1 MSKSLAIAAVIGAF
15 ALAGSAEA
23 ASKNSPLS
31 SFSSFGS
38 SSKSNSSP
46 SSSSSASSSASR
58 LNAPAS
64 LSLASFGSSFGG
76 GSIFNPPRPL
86 PVPPPAATQI
96 LAQFTRICDGF
107 GSFLR
112 TACLRTFALIGVP
125 VSF

>member
-15 ALAGSAEA
+15 ALAGNAEA

-31 SFSSFGS
+31 SFSNFGS
-38 SSKSNSSP
+38 SSKSNSS
-46 SSSSSASSSASR
+46 SSSSSASR

-107 GSFLR
+107 GSGLR